1 MAVTK
6 GDFRILSANDELE
19 KLGASSEP
27 IVLTGPPEELTG
39 RLTLRNSSKEPLF
52 LRELDLIPTRG
63 KGPAVGT
70 LSLRAR
76 LLPGEEKATEV
87 STSIDPSTPPG
98 VFRTKVWVGSQQ
110 RDVEMLVQPRFAVRL
125 TPRELHFVG
134 VGPSQAHETKLLL
147 VNEGNVP
154 VQVPSIAA
162 STALDIDAICRNLSW
177 AVRSKGDEGVTPT
190 LDAFF
195 QGLRKEMS
203 GWVRISIKQ
212 GKQIVEAGGSLLLD
226 LVLTL
231 PRDVN
236 KEFQYRG
243 SVRLLGRQIFYTFTP
258 APIRAAAAKTPQKKA
273 AVKKAAAKRA
283 AVKKAPQKKAKA
295 AKKPKKGR

>member
-6 GDFRILSANDELE
+6 GDFRILAAGDELE

-39 RLTLRNSSKEPLF
+39 RITLHNSSNEPLF
-52 LRELDLIPTRG
+52 LRGLDLTPTRG
-63 KGPAVGT
+63 KGYAVAVGT

-76 LLPGEEKATEV
+76 LMPGEQKATEV
-87 STSIDPSTPPG
+87 STSLDPSTPPG
-98 VFRTKVWVGSQQ
+98 AYRAKVRVGSQQ
-110 RDVEMLVQPRFAVRL
+110 RNVEMLVQPRFAVRL

-134 VGPSQAHETKLLL
+134 VGPSQAHEAKLLL

-154 VQVPSIAA
+154 VQVPPIAA

-177 AVRSKGDEGVTPT
+177 AVREKGAEGVTPT

-212 GKQIVEAGGSLLLD
+212 GKRIVGSGESLLLD

-243 SVRLLGRQIFYTFTP
+243 SVRLLGQQIFYTFTP
-258 APIRAAAAKTPQKKA
+258 APTPAAAT
-273 AVKKAAAKRA
+273 RA
-283 AVKKAPQKKAKA
+283 PKKKAKA
-295 AKKPKKGR
+295 AKKAATKKPKKGR